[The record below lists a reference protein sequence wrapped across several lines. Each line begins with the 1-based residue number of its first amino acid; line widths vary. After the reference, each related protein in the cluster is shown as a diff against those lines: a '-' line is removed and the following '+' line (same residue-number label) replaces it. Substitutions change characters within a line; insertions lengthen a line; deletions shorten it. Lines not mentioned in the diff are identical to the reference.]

1 MIEAKNLTK
10 EYHVDGQRFKA
21 VDNVS
26 FEVDKGDI
34 FAIIGLSGA
43 GKSTLVRLLNRL
55 EEPDEGNVF
64 IDGVDIMSLREK
76 ELLEIRKRI
85 AFIFQNF
92 NLFNQYSVIE
102 NVMYPL
108 TLTNKKIDK
117 KKAAQEVLDYV
128 GLISKEKA
136 YPKELSGGQR
146 QRVAIARALV
156 TRPEIILSDE
166 ATSALD
172 PESTRIITDLYKR
185 ARDDFETT
193 TIMITHQM
201 EVAKDTSN
209 KIAVMEKG
217 RIIESNSTVELFR
230 SPKSKLAQSF
240 VKKAAPSNIIDI
252 SSFEGVVKR
261 LSYTKRTVNTP
272 VLNDTIKKFDVNIN
286 LIEGNIN
293 NISYDQ
299 VGYMIVEFKGE
310 DAEIFK
316 ALQFLKEHNVEISE
330 VL

>member
-55 EEPDEGNVF
+55 EEPDEGNVL

-92 NLFNQYSVIE
+92 NLFNQYSVLE

-293 NISYDQ
+293 NISDDQ

-316 ALQFLKEHNVEISE
+316 ALQFLKEHNVEINE

>member
-10 EYHVDGQRFKA
+10 EYLFDGKIFKA
-21 VDNVS
+21 VDDVS
-26 FEVDKGDI
+26 FTVKKCDI

-55 EEPDEGNVF
+55 EEPDEGSVF
-64 IDGVDIMSLREK
+64 IDGVNIMNLKGK
-76 ELLEIRKRI
+76 ELLDVRKRM

-92 NLFNQYSVIE
+92 NLFNQFSVLQ

-108 TLTNKKIDK
+108 SLSNFKGDK
-117 KKAAQEVLDYV
+117 KKAAREVLDYV
-128 GLISKEKA
+128 GLISKEKSF
-136 YPKELSGGQR
+136 PMELSGGQR

-156 TRPEIILSDE
+156 SKPEIILSDE

-185 ARDDFETT
+185 ARDDFNTT

-209 KIAVMEKG
+209 KIAVMEHGK
-217 RIIESNSTVELFR
+217 IVETNDTVELFR
-230 SPKSKLAQSF
+230 NPKSKLAQSF
-240 VKKAAPSNIIDI
+240 VRKVAPTTTLDTNNFKGIL
-252 SSFEGVVKR
+252 KR
-261 LSYTKRTVNTP
+261 LSYSNKTVNTP

-293 NISYDQ
+293 SISNDQ
-299 VGYMIVEFKGE
+299 VGYMIVEFDGDDRE
-310 DAEIFK
+310 VFN
-316 ALQFLKEHNVEISE
+316 ALKYLSDNGVDVSE

>member
-76 ELLEIRKRI
+76 ELLEIRKKI

-217 RIIESNSTVELFR
+217 RIIESNGTVELFR

-293 NISYDQ
+293 NISDDQ

>member
-76 ELLEIRKRI
+76 ELLEIRKKI

-92 NLFNQYSVIE
+92 NLFNQYSVLE

-108 TLTNKKIDK
+108 NLTNKKIDK

-293 NISYDQ
+293 NISDDQ

>member
-76 ELLEIRKRI
+76 ELLEIRKKI

-92 NLFNQYSVIE
+92 NLFNQYSVLE

-108 TLTNKKIDK
+108 NLTNKKVDK
-117 KKAAQEVLDYV
+117 KKVAREVLDYV

-136 YPKELSGGQR
+136 FPKELSGGQR

-217 RIIESNSTVELFR
+217 RIIESNDTVELFR

-240 VKKAAPSNIIDI
+240 VKKAAPSNIIDV
-252 SSFEGVVKR
+252 SSFKGVVKR
-261 LSYTKRTVNTP
+261 LSYTKLTVNTP

-293 NISYDQ
+293 NISNDQ
-299 VGYMIVEFKGE
+299 VGYMIVEFTGE
-310 DAEIFK
+310 DSEIFK

>member
-293 NISYDQ
+293 NISDDQ

>member
-55 EEPDEGNVF
+55 EEPDEGNVL

-240 VKKAAPSNIIDI
+240 VKKAAPSNIIEI

-293 NISYDQ
+293 NISDDQ

>member
-26 FEVDKGDI
+26 FQVDKGDI

-272 VLNDTIKKFDVNIN
+272 VLNDTIKKFNVNIN

-293 NISYDQ
+293 NISDNQ

>member
-252 SSFEGVVKR
+252 ASFEGVVKR

-293 NISYDQ
+293 NISDDQ

>member
-261 LSYTKRTVNTP
+261 LSYTKRTVNKP

-293 NISYDQ
+293 NISDDQ
-299 VGYMIVEFKGE
+299 VGYMIVEFRGE

>member
-55 EEPDEGNVF
+55 EEPDEGNVL

-146 QRVAIARALV
+146 QRVAIPRALV

-293 NISYDQ
+293 NISDDQ

>member
-108 TLTNKKIDK
+108 NLTNKKIDK

-293 NISYDQ
+293 NISDDQ

-310 DAEIFK
+310 DVEIFK

>member
-76 ELLEIRKRI
+76 ELLEIRKKI

-293 NISYDQ
+293 NISDDQ

>member
-293 NISYDQ
+293 NILDDQ
-299 VGYMIVEFKGE
+299 VGYMIVEFTGE

>member
-55 EEPDEGNVF
+55 EEPDEGNVL

-293 NISYDQ
+293 NISDDQ

-310 DAEIFK
+310 DAEIFT

>member
-272 VLNDTIKKFDVNIN
+272 VLNDTIKKFDININ

-293 NISYDQ
+293 NISDDQ

>member
-55 EEPDEGNVF
+55 EEPDEGNVL

-272 VLNDTIKKFDVNIN
+272 VLNDTIKKFNVNIN

-293 NISYDQ
+293 NISDDQ

>member
-76 ELLEIRKRI
+76 ELLEIRKKI

-92 NLFNQYSVIE
+92 NLFNQYSVLE

-108 TLTNKKIDK
+108 NLTNKKVDK
-117 KKAAQEVLDYV
+117 KKVAREVLDYV

-136 YPKELSGGQR
+136 FPKELSGGQR

-156 TRPEIILSDE
+156 TKPEIILSDE

-217 RIIESNSTVELFR
+217 RIIESNDTVELFR

-240 VKKAAPSNIIDI
+240 VKKAAPSNIIDV
-252 SSFEGVVKR
+252 SSFKGVVKR
-261 LSYTKRTVNTP
+261 LSYTKLTVNTP

-293 NISYDQ
+293 NISNDQ
-299 VGYMIVEFKGE
+299 VGYMIVEFTGE
-310 DAEIFK
+310 DSEIFK

>member
-92 NLFNQYSVIE
+92 NLFNQYSVLE

-108 TLTNKKIDK
+108 NLTNKKVDK
-117 KKAAQEVLDYV
+117 KKVAREVLDYV

-136 YPKELSGGQR
+136 FPKELSGGQR

-217 RIIESNSTVELFR
+217 RIIESNDTVELFR

-240 VKKAAPSNIIDI
+240 VKKAAPSNIIDV
-252 SSFEGVVKR
+252 SSFKGVVKR
-261 LSYTKRTVNTP
+261 LSYTKLTVNTP

-293 NISYDQ
+293 NISNDQ
-299 VGYMIVEFKGE
+299 VGYMIVEFTGE
-310 DAEIFK
+310 DEEIFK

>member
-55 EEPDEGNVF
+55 EEPDEGNVL

-252 SSFEGVVKR
+252 SNFEGIVKR

-293 NISYDQ
+293 NISDDQ

>member
-272 VLNDTIKKFDVNIN
+272 VLNDTIKKFNVNIN

-293 NISYDQ
+293 NISDDQ

-310 DAEIFK
+310 DSEIFK

>member
-272 VLNDTIKKFDVNIN
+272 VLNDTIKKFNVNIN

-293 NISYDQ
+293 NISDDQ

>member
-55 EEPDEGNVF
+55 EEPDEGNIF

-76 ELLEIRKRI
+76 ELLEIRKKI

-293 NISYDQ
+293 NISDDQ

>member
-55 EEPDEGNVF
+55 EEPDEGNVL

-92 NLFNQYSVIE
+92 NLFNQYSVLE

-117 KKAAQEVLDYV
+117 KKAAQDVLDYV

-293 NISYDQ
+293 NISDDQ

>member
-128 GLISKEKA
+128 GLISKENA

-293 NISYDQ
+293 NISDDQ

>member
-26 FEVDKGDI
+26 FQVDKGDI

-43 GKSTLVRLLNRL
+43 GKSTLVRLINRL

-272 VLNDTIKKFDVNIN
+272 VLNDTIKKFNVNIN

-293 NISYDQ
+293 NISDDQ

>member
-26 FEVDKGDI
+26 FQVDKGDI

-293 NISYDQ
+293 NISDDQ
-299 VGYMIVEFKGE
+299 VGYMIVEFKGD

>member
-1 MIEAKNLTK
+1 
-10 EYHVDGQRFKA
+10 
-21 VDNVS
+21 
-26 FEVDKGDI
+26 
-34 FAIIGLSGA
+34 
-43 GKSTLVRLLNRL
+43 
-55 EEPDEGNVF
+55 
-64 IDGVDIMSLREK
+64 
-76 ELLEIRKRI
+76 
-85 AFIFQNF
+85 
-92 NLFNQYSVIE
+92 
-102 NVMYPL
+102 
-108 TLTNKKIDK
+108 
-117 KKAAQEVLDYV
+117 
-128 GLISKEKA
+128 
-136 YPKELSGGQR
+136 
-146 QRVAIARALV
+146 
-156 TRPEIILSDE
+156 
-166 ATSALD
+166 
-172 PESTRIITDLYKR
+172 
-185 ARDDFETT
+185 
-193 TIMITHQM
+193 M

-293 NISYDQ
+293 NISDDQ

>member
-55 EEPDEGNVF
+55 EEPDEGNVL

-209 KIAVMEKG
+209 KIAVVEKG

-293 NISYDQ
+293 NISDDQ

>member
-26 FEVDKGDI
+26 FEVDKDDI

-293 NISYDQ
+293 NISDDQ

>member
-76 ELLEIRKRI
+76 ELLEIRKKI

-92 NLFNQYSVIE
+92 NLFNQYSVLE

-108 TLTNKKIDK
+108 NLTNKKVDK
-117 KKAAQEVLDYV
+117 KKVAREVLDYV

-136 YPKELSGGQR
+136 FPKELSGGQR

-217 RIIESNSTVELFR
+217 RIIESNDTVELFR

-240 VKKAAPSNIIDI
+240 VKKAAPSNIIDV
-252 SSFEGVVKR
+252 SSFKGVVKR
-261 LSYTKRTVNTP
+261 LSYTKLTVNTP

-293 NISYDQ
+293 NISNDQ
-299 VGYMIVEFKGE
+299 VGYMIVEFTGE
-310 DAEIFK
+310 DTEIFK

>member
-293 NISYDQ
+293 NISDDQ

-316 ALQFLKEHNVEISE
+316 ALQFLKEHNVEISR
-330 VL
+330 

>member
-26 FEVDKGDI
+26 FQVDKGDI

-92 NLFNQYSVIE
+92 NLFNQYSVLE

-272 VLNDTIKKFDVNIN
+272 VLNDTIKKFNVNIN

-293 NISYDQ
+293 NISDDQ

>member
-34 FAIIGLSGA
+34 FSIIGLSGA

-92 NLFNQYSVIE
+92 NLFNQYSVLE

-293 NISYDQ
+293 NISDDQ

>member
-76 ELLEIRKRI
+76 ELLEIRKKV
-85 AFIFQNF
+85 AFVFQNF
-92 NLFNQYSVIE
+92 NLFNQCCVLGG
-102 NVMYPL
+102 VVYPL
-108 TLTNKKIDK
+108 YLTNKKVDK
-117 KKAAQEVLDYV
+117 RKVAREVLDYV

-136 YPKELSGGQR
+136 FPKELSGGQR

-217 RIIESNSTVELFR
+217 RIIESNDTVELFR

-240 VKKAAPSNIIDI
+240 VKKAAPSNIIDV
-252 SSFEGVVKR
+252 SSFKGVVKR
-261 LSYTKRTVNTP
+261 LSYTKLTVNTP

-293 NISYDQ
+293 NISNDQ
-299 VGYMIVEFKGE
+299 VGYMIVEFTGE
-310 DAEIFK
+310 DSEIFK

>member
-293 NISYDQ
+293 NISDDQ

-316 ALQFLKEHNVEISE
+316 ALQFLKEHNVEKSE

>member
-172 PESTRIITDLYKR
+172 PESTRIITDLSKR

-272 VLNDTIKKFDVNIN
+272 VLNDTIKKFNVNIN

-293 NISYDQ
+293 NISDDQ

>member
-293 NISYDQ
+293 NISDDQ
-299 VGYMIVEFKGE
+299 VGYMIVEFRGE

>member
-108 TLTNKKIDK
+108 NLTNKKIDK

-272 VLNDTIKKFDVNIN
+272 VLNDTIKKFNVNIN

-293 NISYDQ
+293 NISDDQ

>member
-76 ELLEIRKRI
+76 ELLEIRKKI

-92 NLFNQYSVIE
+92 NLFNQYSVLE

-293 NISYDQ
+293 NISDDQ